1 MSIWKIAEYAVGIL
15 VPLGVFWAGERG
27 GFRWVGMGK
36 GTPDSA
42 RGGSPESGAE
52 RGALP
57 PLRSPFSNLGHHASC
72 RMSQKSSVGAVRRAM
87 RCELMRMKKRC

>member
-1 MSIWKIAEYAVGIL
+1 MSDEKIAEYAVGIL

-42 RGGSPESGAE
+42 RGSSPESEAK

-57 PLRSPFSNLGHHASC
+57 PLRSPF
-72 RMSQKSSVGAVRRAM
+72 
-87 RCELMRMKKRC
+87 

>member
-1 MSIWKIAEYAVGIL
+1 MSGGKMAEYVVGIL

-27 GFRWVGMGK
+27 WLRWAGMGK

-42 RGGSPESGAE
+42 HRSSPESEAE

-57 PLRSPFSNLGHHASC
+57 PLRSPF
-72 RMSQKSSVGAVRRAM
+72 
-87 RCELMRMKKRC
+87 